1 MVGQSDAY
9 AIEVGMDQ
17 RDVVIADDAVAES
30 REALLN
36 ALALDALGER
46 VADVEELLV
55 GGGVGQEQTLAVAYA
70 E

>member
-1 MVGQSDAY
+1 
-9 AIEVGMDQ
+9 MDQ

-55 GGGVGQEQTLAVAYA
+55 GGGVGQEQTLAVAYT